1 MKNLATYLDI
11 MNKISVIIN
20 LGVVNKCRHVTK
32 ALGMPF
38 QRSWP
43 PQPFMGVLDPYGRD
57 IIKRRSKTFGTIS
70 VLIPILLHFDVLIDN
85 FSILQYY
92 TSKYYFS
99 PDKTV
104 CLTKDWTTFVR
115 KICTYNLD
123 EIDT

>member
-1 MKNLATYLDI
+1 MPP
-11 MNKISVIIN
+11 
-20 LGVVNKCRHVTK
+20 RHQGFRN
-32 ALGMPF
+32 ALTTF
-38 QRSWP
+38 LT
-43 PQPFMGVLDPYGRD
+43 PQPLMGVLDPYGRD

-104 CLTKDWTTFVR
+104 CLTKD
-115 KICTYNLD
+115 
-123 EIDT
+123 